1 MRAPT
6 IEVRVKLTFP
16 ESLVRVPVLARMTR
30 AFDVEPNIRR
40 ANVEEHQG
48 WIVCE
53 LVGAAEAVEA
63 AVAWLRDEGVGVDL
77 LGDVLEG

>member
-1 MRAPT
+1 MSPST

-16 ESLVRVPVLARMTR
+16 DSLIRVPVLARLTR
-30 AFDVEPNIRR
+30 TFEVEPNIRR
-40 ANVEEHQG
+40 ANVEEYQG
-48 WIVCE
+48 WIICE
-53 LVGAAEAVEA
+53 LVGAAGAIES